1 METESKLKRLL
12 EEVPSSDMYMEV
24 EKCIADLDNRMSRFN
39 YRLQTDTS
47 KTLKNFKI
55 IEAQAEA
62 QERNIK
68 LDWSV

>member
-1 METESKLKRLL
+1 MEIESKLKRLL
-12 EEVPSSDMYMEV
+12 EEAPSSDMYIEV
-24 EKCIADLDNRMSRFN
+24 EKRIIDLDNRLSRFN

-55 IEAQAEA
+55 IEAQAEE